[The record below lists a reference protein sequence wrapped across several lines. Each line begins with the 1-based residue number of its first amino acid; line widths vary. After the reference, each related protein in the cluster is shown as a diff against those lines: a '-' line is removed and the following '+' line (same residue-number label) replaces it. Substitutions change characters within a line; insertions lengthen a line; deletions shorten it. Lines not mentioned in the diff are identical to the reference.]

1 MICKNGVHD
10 GLPAGHRCEGASRH
24 ILGDSNDPDIKT
36 VAEGSLGKTL
46 DLLTFPERNNDVVIE
61 VSTTIPRE
69 PGLKLPSQPALAEI
83 QLPIC
88 ERAVMYI

>member
-10 GLPAGHRCEGASRH
+10 GLLAGYWCEGASRH
-24 ILGDSNDPDIKT
+24 ILGDSNDPDTKT

-46 DLLTFPERNNDVVIE
+46 DSLTLPERSNDVVIE

-69 PGLKLPSQPALAEI
+69 PGLELPAQPTLAEI
-83 QLPIC
+83 
-88 ERAVMYI
+88 